1 MGSTD
6 RNGRPEQLLSRRS
19 TFQRMLDLEK
29 KNKVRFPSC
38 PAKSQEAIMPPV
50 SPTLDR
56 G

>member
-6 RNGRPEQLLSRRS
+6 RNARPEQLLSRRN

-29 KNKVRFPSC
+29 RNKVRLPSS

-50 SPTLDR
+50 LPTLDL